1 MPDIYL
7 SDRRCTVGG
16 QLYLPRVLGLGE
28 PGSDVIISQDI
39 KGTADN
45 VQFTFGNAD
54 RAMTA
59 LANDTDLKF
68 ASIDLSL
75 YHVNTGILLQ
85 LWSGF
90 IVGFVSDGSP
100 QFTVRASDGL
110 YQITQMYPARAISRQ
125 CWKTFN
131 DGVNCPYAAHGHG
144 GDPTSC
150 DYYFDSTNGC
160 QAHGMTAYFGGHP
173 AEPQGVVI
181 KDNSTGLWGFGRST
195 VTATSIISDTI
206 WGNALQEIWCNDDGD
221 AGKAFWVN
229 CMIAAGRDE
238 SDYLR
243 RPRHRR
249 RRSHRRVHRHAG
261 LPERRRLPLHH
272 RADARWP
279 AAARASRWTAAST

>member
-1 MPDIYL
+1 VREQAVPDIYL

-54 RAMTA
+54 RVMTA
-59 LANDTDLKF
+59 LANDTNLKF
-68 ASIDLSL
+68 AGIDLSL

-110 YQITQMYPARAISRQ
+110 YQITQMYPPRAISRQ

-131 DGVNCPYAAHGHG
+131 DGVKCPYAAHGRG
-144 GDPTSC
+144 GDPASC
-150 DYYFDSTNGC
+150 DYYFDSANGC
-160 QAHGMTAYFGGHP
+160 QAHGMTPYFGGHP

-206 WGNALQEIWCNDDGD
+206 WGNRSRKSGATTM
-221 AGKAFWVN
+221 ATRA
-229 CMIAAGRDE
+229 
-238 SDYLR
+238 
-243 RPRHRR
+243 
-249 RRSHRRVHRHAG
+249 RRSGSIA
-261 LPERRRLPLHH
+261 
-272 RADARWP
+272 
-279 AAARASRWTAAST
+279 